1 MNLKAFV
8 KKYEI
13 WIFLVLGPLSNIIFV
28 QARIHDLMSRSMYN
42 TGRFCLL
49 LFILI
54 CIIKYT
60 RGNEGIRDLFKPML
74 KWKVHPKWFFLCLIF
89 PTTIAT
95 ITLLLK
101 ALYYDVEYSTFFT
114 LITTTVRGYIANFVW
129 AFLGEVV
136 WVSYCIRQL
145 SKIVKPLYASQIIA
159 VFWTLWFIP
168 ILILGEGTFPEI
180 PILPAFLFF
189 MGLSGMCAFVYKHTK
204 SGLCVLLL
212 QTMVNYTAVS
222 LPIMPTTGGAP
233 TYITFAVIYFLV
245 MLGLWG
251 LEFLITTSKKKELI
265 QSGWFPK
272 N

>member
-1 MNLKAFV
+1 MRDFIR
-8 KKYEI
+8 KYEI
-13 WIFLVLGPLSNIIFV
+13 WVFLVLGPLSNVFFV
-28 QARIHDLMSRSMYN
+28 QARINGLMPGYIYN
-42 TGRFCLL
+42 TGRFCVL

-54 CIIKYT
+54 CIIKFT
-60 RGNEGIRDLFKPML
+60 RGNKGIRDLFKPML
-74 KWKVHPKWFFLCLIF
+74 NWKVRPKWIFLCLTF

-101 ALYYDVEYSTFFT
+101 ALYYDVEYSTFFI
-114 LITTTVRGYIANFVW
+114 LNITTFKGYMANLVW

-136 WVSYCIRQL
+136 WVSYCIRKL
-145 SKIVKPLYASQIIA
+145 SKILNPFYASQIIA

-168 ILILGEGTFPEI
+168 IILLGQGTFPEI
-180 PILPAFLFF
+180 PILPAFIFF
-189 MGLSGMCAFVYKHTK
+189 MGLSGMCAFIYKHTK

-222 LPIMPTTGGAP
+222 LPIMPTYGGAP
-233 TYITFAVIYFLV
+233 TFIAFAMIYFLT

-251 LEFLITTSKKKELI
+251 LEFLITKTKNKELI
-265 QSGWFPK
+265 PSGWTLK